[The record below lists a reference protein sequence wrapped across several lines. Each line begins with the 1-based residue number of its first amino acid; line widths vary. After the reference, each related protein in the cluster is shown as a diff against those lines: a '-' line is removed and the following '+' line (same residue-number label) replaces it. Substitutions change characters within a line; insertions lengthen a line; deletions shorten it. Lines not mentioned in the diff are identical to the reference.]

1 MVQIS
6 YFTGN
11 SIDIFLRWSS
21 LTNFQHTIVVLVSFT
36 RGKGVKLPGS
46 IINISKNNS
55 LRPWEPQPTYF
66 LDIPDSNL
74 VWKIHIMVLRH
85 GSTIGSTTLSLTTH
99 VISLCDQETGKVSE
113 DFTGIIH
120 SSISFDQ
127 FLPGGWKHSILLHF
141 GQLFEIPLQ
150 SKPSIAHWQL
160 PMLNYKQKL

>member
-21 LTNFQHTIVVLVSFT
+21 LTNFQHTIVVLVSFS

-46 IINISKNNS
+46 IIIISKNNS
-55 LRPWEPQPTYF
+55 LRPW
-66 LDIPDSNL
+66 DIPDSNL
-74 VWKIHIMVLRH
+74 VWIEFQLWKIHIMVLRH

-141 GQLFEIPLQ
+141 GQLFVIPLQ